1 MFSEKQQ
8 GLIEVGKDIGVDTSI
23 YAKPEFSYEQMYE
36 ILYALDQLNNPEL
49 VKKYAK
55 PEYSAEQMSEIYY
68 GCIEGLDVS
77 PFDKPNIPAKKME
90 ELRLRQEVVEGLI
103 CNPRFCTACDDKTHC
118 KKRLA

>member
-1 MFSEKQQ
+1 MFTEKEQE
-8 GLIEVGKDIGVDTSI
+8 LIDIGKEKGLDTNI
-23 YAKPEFSYEQMYE
+23 YANPCFSYEQMYE
-36 ILYALDQLNNPEL
+36 ILFALDQLNNPEL
-49 VKKYAK
+49 VKQYAK

-77 PFDKPNIPAKKME
+77 SFDKPNIPAKKME

-118 KKRLA
+118 ERRLA